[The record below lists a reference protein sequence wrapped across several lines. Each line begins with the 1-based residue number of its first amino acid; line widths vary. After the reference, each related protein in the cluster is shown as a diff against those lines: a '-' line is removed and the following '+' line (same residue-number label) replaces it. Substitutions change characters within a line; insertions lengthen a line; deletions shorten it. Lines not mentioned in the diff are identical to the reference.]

1 MDTAPAAVA
10 GALLDRAVRE
20 DSRLLAVN
28 IGNFHTLAFKLDNG
42 KIRGVFEHHTG
53 LLDQVKL
60 ESLLKKLAA
69 GTLTNTE
76 VFDDQGHGALV
87 YSEEPL
93 SAATFLNDN
102 LELVI
107 TGPRRSM
114 MNSSN
119 LDIIQAAPFGDM
131 MITGC
136 FGLLSAFADLV
147 PEHSEPVKR
156 LLGDNPDQAEPPW
169 EIESG

>member
-1 MDTAPAAVA
+1 MF
-10 GALLDRAVRE
+10 
-20 DSRLLAVN
+20 
-28 IGNFHTLAFKLDNG
+28 I
-42 KIRGVFEHHTG
+42 
-53 LLDQVKL
+53 
-60 ESLLKKLAA
+60 
-69 GTLTNTE
+69 
-76 VFDDQGHGALV
+76 DQGHGALV
-87 YSEEPL
+87 YSDEPL
-93 SAATFLNDN
+93 TATAIPEGN
-102 LELVI
+102 LDLVI

-147 PEHSEPVKR
+147 PEYSAPVKH
-156 LLGDNPDQAEPPW
+156 LLVDNPDQATPPW